1 MNSIEKRLIRLNGTQ
16 SEDYSACVDRGIRE
30 RYSISAELA
39 VLRQRDTK
47 PEEFAA
53 YNAYVEA
60 VKAEVKTALGIGEV
74 EA

>member
-16 SEDYSACVDRGIRE
+16 SEDYSACVDSRIRE

-39 VLRQRDTK
+39 ILRQRDSK

-60 VKAEVKTALGIGEV
+60 VKAEAKQELGIREV
-74 EA
+74 DA

>member
-16 SEDYSACVDRGIRE
+16 SEEYSTCVDRRIRE
-30 RYSISAELA
+30 KYSLSAELA
-39 VLRQRDTK
+39 IIRQRDTK

-60 VKAEVKTALGIGEV
+60 VKAEVKLELGIREV
-74 EA
+74 DA